1 MKKTSKILFAII
13 AFALL
18 TITFTPVVHMNQPVV
33 AEAATK
39 VGKITGL
46 SNWKE
51 VELYGDGDGV
61 DYRITWKKVKG
72 VTGYQVKEYEKED
85 PSEKWWSQTVNTK
98 RTRYDVQFS
107 SLYAF
112 QAKVRAY
119 KTVNGKTYYGPWSK
133 IVKKTVY

>member
-1 MKKTSKILFAII
+1 MKKTSKICCHNSICFINDNFYTSHTYESA
-13 AFALL
+13 
-18 TITFTPVVHMNQPVV
+18 VV

-98 RTRYDVQFS
+98 RTR
-107 SLYAF
+107 
-112 QAKVRAY
+112 
-119 KTVNGKTYYGPWSK
+119 
-133 IVKKTVY
+133 